1 MKIETS
7 YNIDDN
13 TTGIAKLS
21 IEYIQNADCEA
32 ENQDD
37 VQSITIESEFNGSD
51 YYYTI
56 KTDRWAIDSSAEL
69 KELIE
74 DFESRLFKK

>member
-13 TTGIAKLS
+13 TTGITKLS

-32 ENQDD
+32 EQQDD

>member
-21 IEYIQNADCEA
+21 IEYIQKADCEA
-32 ENQDD
+32 ENQND
-37 VQSITIESEFNGSD
+37 VQSIIIESEFNGSD

-56 KTDRWAIDSSAEL
+56 KTDRWAIDNQTEL

-74 DFESRLFKK
+74 DFELRLFKK